1 MGERGSH
8 TAQGRLCLHNSD
20 PAASREGRVGE
31 DLNVHITAV
40 TLPQWFTLLQA
51 VSCCQERRLHEKR
64 PQLSLVR
71 LLETYKEKKKNQEE
85 AGKISM
91 KLG

>member
-1 MGERGSH
+1 M
-8 TAQGRLCLHNSD
+8 
-20 PAASREGRVGE
+20 GE

-71 LLETYKEKKKNQEE
+71 LLEAYEEKKSGRGGKNQHEIRLE
-85 AGKISM
+85 LWIHDA
-91 KLG
+91 LQ